1 MSSFKASAINPRL
14 AGVLTRSLYAA
25 GFSLAVSTLSTTSY
39 AACQYSIDS
48 QWNNG
53 FSARIKITNDGTSAI
68 NGWNINWRYSG
79 DNRITNSFNTT
90 LTGSNP
96 YTATN
101 LSWNGT
107 LQPNQSVDFGFQG
120 TKGAAAAEIPVINGA
135 ACGTQRSSS
144 AASSSSR
151 TSSSAVSSSAVS
163 SSVVSS
169 SSMAPSSRSSSSSSA
184 MTTVAWSLDNAASYV
199 NFVTTKNTHN
209 VEVHN
214 FTRISGAISVTG
226 AANLTIDLSSVNT
239 NIALRDERMRDL
251 LFEISSFPVATVT
264 LNLPADLLANIAVGN
279 TSELPITASL
289 NLHGVTS
296 PVTTK
301 VSVQRLTATRILV
314 QNLSPVV
321 VNAPD
326 YALTAGVEALRA
338 AVGIASISTAVP
350 VDFTLIYDAR

>member
-14 AGVLTRSLYAA
+14 AGALTRSLYAV

-39 AACQYSIDS
+39 AACQYTIES

-53 FSARIKITNDGTSAI
+53 FSARIKITNDGTSTI
-68 NGWNINWRYSG
+68 SGWNINWRYSG
-79 DNRITNSFNTT
+79 DNRITSSFNTT

-107 LQPNQSVDFGFQG
+107 LRPNQSVDFGFQG
-120 TKGAAAAEIPVINGA
+120 TKGAAAAEIPVVNGA
-135 ACGTQRSSS
+135 ICGTQTSSS
-144 AASSSSR
+144 AASSSSQ
-151 TSSSAVSSSAVS
+151 TSSSAVS

-184 MTTVAWSLDNAASYV
+184 MTTVAWSLDNAASYL

-301 VSVQRLTATRILV
+301 VSVQRLSATRILV